1 MFIVIR
7 WLILLVVC
15 LGVTG
20 VTWILLGHQ
29 LSIWSWHVCPQG
41 FWRESPG
48 QCVFP
53 FVSILQL
60 SFVYGVTS
68 MLLLSAV
75 ALLAPVQKFFSCIL
89 LLVVLTF
96 LPAYILIFKKFSW
109 VALVSL
115 SSVIAIAVCFMLGT
129 FVARSI
135 ATEQNTK

>member
-7 WLILLVVC
+7 WLVLLVVC
-15 LGVTG
+15 LGITG
-20 VTWILLGHQ
+20 VTWIFLGHQ

-48 QCVFP
+48 ECVFP

-60 SFVYGVTS
+60 SFAYGLTS
-68 MLLLSAV
+68 MLLLFAV
-75 ALLAPVQKFFSCIL
+75 ALLAPVHKFSSCIL
-89 LLVVLTF
+89 LLIVLAL

-115 SSVIAIAVCFMLGT
+115 SSVIVIAVCFMLGA
-129 FVARSI
+129 FVAYGI
-135 ATEQNTK
+135 ATGQNTK